1 MFLTKRAPEIIS
13 KKEQWLNSEPLT
25 PEKLKGKIV
34 LLDFWTYSCINCLRT
49 LPALKEM
56 WEKYK
61 SKNFIIIGI
70 HTPEFEFEKEIE
82 NVKAAVKKHRIE
94 YPVLNDPERI
104 NWNRYGN
111 KYWPRYALINPRG
124 NLILEHIGESGYDE
138 IDERIAGE
146 LGNKGERI
154 WEKKRIYPA
163 GISPEIYAGSLRN
176 PGLGS
181 GEACTKEG
189 CQYVDPGNHIRDVI
203 YISGN
208 WNQEPGFLVFEGKEG
223 HISFRYYASE
233 VNLVMEGKGIAEV
246 LLDEKPLKKEDAG
259 ADIELKNGK
268 SYVIIDR
275 SDMYNII
282 KSRNFKMG
290 EIKLIPFKGLRVYA
304 YTFG

>member
-13 KKEQWLNSEPLT
+13 KKDQWINSEPLT
-25 PEKLKGKIV
+25 LEKLMGKIV

-61 SKNFIIIGI
+61 SKNFIIMGI

-154 WEKKRIYPA
+154 WEKKSI
-163 GISPEIYAGSLRN
+163 
-176 PGLGS
+176 
-181 GEACTKEG
+181 
-189 CQYVDPGNHIRDVI
+189 
-203 YISGN
+203 
-208 WNQEPGFLVFEGKEG
+208 
-223 HISFRYYASE
+223 
-233 VNLVMEGKGIAEV
+233 VNLSTNLHKYQTQIVHKKGPRGSTDTSYKLTIPGEQEG
-246 LLDEKPLKKEDAG
+246 LK
-259 ADIELKNGK
+259 
-268 SYVIIDR
+268 
-275 SDMYNII
+275 II
-282 KSRNFKMG
+282 K
-290 EIKLIPFKGLRVYA
+290 EISEIVHEK
-304 YTFG
+304 